1 MFDARRTDPPRGR
14 RRGPARPAPWGCH
27 SIMFFIVS
35 KVAWFF
41 ADPGNLLLIVLGL
54 GVWLL
59 WTRWRRAGRWLVS
72 LAALAALAMATLPLG
87 ARLFLPLEN
96 RFPVAGDL
104 PKRIDGIITLGGVV
118 DQFVTR
124 ARGQVALGGAV
135 ERLTEF
141 AALARRYPDAR
152 LVFTSGSGDLF
163 RQDVKEADVLGPFLD
178 VLGLD
183 RGRILFENQSRN
195 TYENAVLT
203 FGLVRPDPG
212 EKWILITSAFHMPR
226 AVGCFRR
233 AGWRVIPYPVDFDLR
248 GDETFDVSFDFV
260 DGIDSFAGGLHEWLG
275 LTFYWLTGRTDAF
288 FPAPEV

>member
-1 MFDARRTDPPRGR
+1 
-14 RRGPARPAPWGCH
+14 
-27 SIMFFIVS
+27 MFFVVS
-35 KVAWFF
+35 KVAWFIVN
-41 ADPGNLLLIVLGL
+41 PGNLLLIMLGL
-54 GVWLL
+54 GGWLL

-72 LAALAALAMATLPLG
+72 LAVLAALAMATLPLG
-87 ARLFLPLEN
+87 TRLYLPLEN
-96 RFPVAGDL
+96 RFPVAADL
-104 PKRIDGIITLGGVV
+104 PERIDGIIALGGVV
-118 DQFVTR
+118 NQFVTQ

-195 TYENAVLT
+195 TYENAVVT
-203 FGLVRPDPG
+203 FGLVKPKPG
-212 EKWILITSAFHMPR
+212 ERWILITSAFHMPR

-233 AGWRVIPYPVDFDLR
+233 AGWRVIPYPVDFNFR
-248 GDETFDVSFDFV
+248 GDETFDVSFDFAG
-260 DGIDSFAGGLHEWLG
+260 GITSFAGGVHEWLG
-275 LTFYWLTGRTDAF
+275 LTVYWLTGKTDTF
-288 FPAPEV
+288 LPAPDV